1 MKNITK
7 IISILT
13 LTTLFFSC
21 ERPIT
26 LDVEQTEPVYIIDGL
41 ITNQEANHRIT
52 ISKSQFFYDSGEN
65 PTISN
70 ADVQVVD
77 NEGNNWVFTESD
89 PGEYLSE
96 TAFSGKVGNS
106 YTMTIKIDGLT
117 FTATDELSYLQP
129 IDTLIAI
136 IDEDEFEDP
145 EVEGEYWDFLTFL
158 TEPQATEDYYL
169 LKFLKNGEVFNYD
182 GQDVYVFNDD
192 TIQENVDGFTSN
204 TYYRE
209 GETGGIEFHRIS
221 RAVFVF
227 YNSLGENL
235 NNDGGV
241 FSGQPSNV
249 TSNISGG
256 ALGVFMTSSV
266 DRREIVME

>member
-1 MKNITK
+1 MKNIIK
-7 IISILT
+7 FISTLT
-13 LTTLFFSC
+13 LATLFFAC
-21 ERPIT
+21 ETPIT

-41 ITNQEANHRIT
+41 ITNQEANHRIKVT
-52 ISKSQFFYDSGEN
+52 KSQFFYDSGAN
-65 PTISN
+65 PAVSD

-77 NEGNNWVFTESD
+77 NEGNSWVFAETD
-89 PGEYLSE
+89 PGVYLSE
-96 TAFSGKVGNS
+96 TAFAGKVGNT
-106 YTMTIKIDGLT
+106 YTMTIKADGQT

-145 EVEGEYWDFLTFL
+145 EEEGEYWDFLTFL
-158 TEPQATEDYYL
+158 TEPQETEDFYL

-182 GQDVYVFNDD
+182 GEDVYVFNDD

-204 TYYRE
+204 TYYKE

-221 RAVFVF
+221 RAVFV
-227 YNSLGENL
+227 YYSSLSENI

-241 FSGQPSNV
+241 FSGQPANV
-249 TSNISGG
+249 TTNISGG
-256 ALGVFMTSSV
+256 ALGVFQTSSV